1 MTRIFLL
8 VASIAAAA
16 AVGWRPSASCSAAA
30 ARQSAGAGGAA
41 ARAWGKIEK
50 ECRTKLEA
58 NKTAAAMRCLDGH
71 FLASREPGKRDG
83 DWYTT
88 LRKLRHDTE
97 MFTWLD
103 RQKKIKPEVKRLW
116 RGIYQSAKEH
126 HESKPDKV
134 FQVQFQE
141 ENDDRKLWQRSN
153 NKAVYIDPSG
163 RDVPKRTVRA
173 KPAALQGLETAFL
186 ARSYATTDR
195 LLTDKT
201 LKALR
206 TFLRSSTFYFY
217 QRPGYHLVALL
228 EDGLAS
234 PLLAQIADGLRH
246 ALPTVLGPLPLT
258 GARAYKADN
267 SPLPTNSSGKPP
279 LADDSAPAA
288 VSVLIWTVPAS
299 AQLDPADGALIL
311 RIRSDVGPGKA
322 AAAEAPRAAD
332 DSEVVWSTRSFWD
345 EDDEDAGEDEEGG
358 AASSAAPARVSYKAN
373 RAVLWSSNMEP
384 DWHGPGWQKG
394 FEERGIHLLLNFG
407 WSGC

>member
-1 MTRIFLL
+1 M
-8 VASIAAAA
+8 
-16 AVGWRPSASCSAAA
+16 
-30 ARQSAGAGGAA
+30 ARKAAGAGGAA
-41 ARAWGKIEK
+41 GRAWEKIEK

-83 DWYTT
+83 DWHTT

-103 RQKKIKPEVKRLW
+103 KKKKIKPEVKRLW

-141 ENDDRKLWQRSN
+141 QNDDRKLWQRSN

-163 RDVPKRTVRA
+163 RDVPKKTVRA
-173 KPAALQGLETAFL
+173 KPAALQGLETTFA
-186 ARSYATTDR
+186 ATGHATTDR
-195 LLTDKT
+195 LLTDKA
-201 LKALR
+201 LRSLR
-206 TFLRSSTFYFY
+206 TFLRASTFYFY

-246 ALPTVLGPLPLT
+246 ALPTVLGPLTLT

-267 SPLPTNSSGKPP
+267 SPLPTNSSIKPP
-279 LADDSAPAA
+279 LADDSASAA

-299 AQLDPADGALIL
+299 AQLDPANGALIL
-311 RIRSDVGPGKA
+311 RRRSDVGPDEVATTSKD
-322 AAAEAPRAAD
+322 PPQVVD
-332 DSEVVWSTRSFWD
+332 DTEVVWSTRSFWD
-345 EDDEDAGEDEEGG
+345 EDDDDTDDEEEII
-358 AASSAAPARVSYKAN
+358 ASAPAPARINYKAN
-373 RAVLWSSNMEP
+373 RAVFWSSTVEP

-407 WSGC
+407 WSEC